1 MQFCPR
7 CGAALEPGKKFCTNC
22 GASLAPDLPGP
33 GPEVHNI
40 PPSGSSGIRPAGAL
54 IAVAGLIV
62 IILVVLVIG
71 YPALKGMGLLAA
83 GGSPVTQPSPTSD
96 SGSGSAKGGSRVEV
110 ITVEQTLLP
119 TTVPVPASTTFIPTI
134 TITTLPTEVPTTKPI
149 ICPSDRVKCDN
160 TCADLRTDSKNCGF
174 CGTVCPGGKFCLNG
188 QCMQTCSSGQTSCP
202 DGCFNLQSHARHC
215 GSCLNS
221 CPLGLIC
228 YNGQC
233 TAPATPMIVPQ

>member
-1 MQFCPR
+1 
-7 CGAALEPGKKFCTNC
+7 
-22 GASLAPDLPGP
+22 
-33 GPEVHNI
+33 
-40 PPSGSSGIRPAGAL
+40 
-54 IAVAGLIV
+54 
-62 IILVVLVIG
+62 
-71 YPALKGMGLLAA
+71 
-83 GGSPVTQPSPTSD
+83 
-96 SGSGSAKGGSRVEV
+96 
-110 ITVEQTLLP
+110 
-119 TTVPVPASTTFIPTI
+119 
-134 TITTLPTEVPTTKPI
+134 
-149 ICPSDRVKCDN
+149 VKCDN